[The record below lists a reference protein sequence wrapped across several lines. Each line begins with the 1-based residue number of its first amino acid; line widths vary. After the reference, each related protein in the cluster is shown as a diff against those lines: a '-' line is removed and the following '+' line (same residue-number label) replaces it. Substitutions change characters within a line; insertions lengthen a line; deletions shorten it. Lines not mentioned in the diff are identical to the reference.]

1 MIALIRK
8 INHRALLVNI
18 LRILIVALLS
28 FVLDYVIVDLSQDD
42 SIWLGAS
49 IEVAG
54 SVIFGPAVGGAAAAL
69 NILVSDLLMYGSYE
83 FAYLAVVE
91 IAAVVLIGAV
101 YRKLVKD
108 DNRFGVKEIVIFN
121 FIQVLIAVCLIFLAT
136 TPLAITLFGSL
147 TEDWTVERF
156 SREIVNLG
164 GYTFSACVSVGLIGT
179 VLIATCT
186 YFRREYRKTGSA
198 AGAIRSLLRPTFIRK
213 EYRRR
218 GLEYSIGF
226 VFAVALTMIDGVVSG
241 HVLGQDALAATSI
254 MFPLIS
260 FSGFL
265 SGIVTNGC
273 SNLCALAKGERDYER
288 SNRLF
293 TLGLMSTIALGLLQT
308 LLFLLIRDR
317 YFAFYTATEAIE
329 SCAREYYNVFLYVP
343 LFMGLA
349 AFLDNIVSSD
359 GDDMLGYA
367 GYVGSFAVNVVLSI
381 LLSRTM
387 GMGGLALGTLL
398 SYVFYLLVVSIHF
411 FKRSNTFRLRPWFS
425 IRDLLRFA
433 EFSLKNNTA
442 GLCLAVAS
450 AAFTK
455 AILQFLGSDW
465 LVANTV
471 LCAIMEVY
479 EMINGPSEAAEFLLG
494 TYTGEKN
501 REGMKTLFMEAL
513 WLCLLGGLV
522 VGVVLILH
530 PSVVLSIYGVE
541 NSPYEAELIKCIRF
555 SSIGIIAAAVG
566 GFLSDYYGNTG
577 KPLWSCLLVIFRTA
591 LFPVLF
597 CVTFCLEGGIVSMGI
612 GLMLSQILAIA
623 VFYGFVLVQKG
634 SEMIPYMIDDPDC
647 EKVYMN
653 SFDYNEEEYG
663 RICGWM
669 RDQLTVHGTDAAMT
683 AEAETV
689 FRAICKKTEENNRGK
704 AVCGECVLRFIDEPE
719 IIIKDNGAL
728 FDPDMKDER
737 VRYHVLLAC
746 NSCTIHLGRK
756 LMTA

>member
-49 IEVAG
+49 IEVVG

-91 IAAVVLIGAV
+91 IATVVLIGAV

-179 VLIATCT
+179 VLIAACT

-260 FSGFL
+260 FSSFF

-273 SNLCALAKGERDYER
+273 SNLCALAKGERNYER

-455 AILQFLGSDW
+455 AILQSLGSDW
-465 LVANTV
+465 LVANT
-471 LCAIMEVY
+471 E
-479 EMINGPSEAAEFLLG
+479 EW
-494 TYTGEKN
+494 K
-501 REGMKTLFMEAL
+501 
-513 WLCLLGGLV
+513 
-522 VGVVLILH
+522 
-530 PSVVLSIYGVE
+530 
-541 NSPYEAELIKCIRF
+541 
-555 SSIGIIAAAVG
+555 
-566 GFLSDYYGNTG
+566 DYR
-577 KPLWSCLLVIFRTA
+577 P
-591 LFPVLF
+591 
-597 CVTFCLEGGIVSMGI
+597 
-612 GLMLSQILAIA
+612 
-623 VFYGFVLVQKG
+623 
-634 SEMIPYMIDDPDC
+634 
-647 EKVYMN
+647 
-653 SFDYNEEEYG
+653 
-663 RICGWM
+663 
-669 RDQLTVHGTDAAMT
+669 
-683 AEAETV
+683 
-689 FRAICKKTEENNRGK
+689 
-704 AVCGECVLRFIDEPE
+704 
-719 IIIKDNGAL
+719 
-728 FDPDMKDER
+728 
-737 VRYHVLLAC
+737 
-746 NSCTIHLGRK
+746 
-756 LMTA
+756 